1 MYEMMIQKFVD
12 EGFGFQ
18 VEEWGPIDPA
28 EIAEEMEGSME
39 LFMFMTEIGLK
50 GSGTLPKGRY
60 TQFADWLCFEYPGEF
75 RKVEG

>member
-1 MYEMMIQKFVD
+1 MFEIMTSELND
-12 EGFGFQ
+12 EGFGTVVQ
-18 VEEWGPIDPA
+18 EWNPIDTA

-60 TQFADWLCFEYPGEF
+60 AQFAEWLCFEYPGEF
-75 RKVEG
+75 RKVGS